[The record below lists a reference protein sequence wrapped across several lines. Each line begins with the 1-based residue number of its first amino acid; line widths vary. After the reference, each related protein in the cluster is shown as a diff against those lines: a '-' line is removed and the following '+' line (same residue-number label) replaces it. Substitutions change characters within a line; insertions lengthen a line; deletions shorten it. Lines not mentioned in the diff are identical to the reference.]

1 MPNAMPQHFFLV
13 VGGCSCLCAKPKP
26 WLHGTSLVLDLKTLS
41 KNHLLVTWQNVAGSC
56 ARGGGLL
63 WRLRDASSTDRDFC
77 GQKYN
82 MTHLSSDCRGKRVLN
97 YACGSSSCSYQH
109 CACNMGILR
118 AK

>member
-56 ARGGGLL
+56 ARGGVYFGDSETLV
-63 WRLRDASSTDRDFC
+63 
-77 GQKYN
+77 
-82 MTHLSSDCRGKRVLN
+82 VLTAIFVVRN
-97 YACGSSSCSYQH
+97 
-109 CACNMGILR
+109 IT
-118 AK
+118 